1 MTEQMTTRGC
11 KARKCDDLV
20 LVPGEFGYR
29 CRLTGE
35 VPRHM
40 PGCPKD
46 VPLSPQKIREGS

>member
-1 MTEQMTTRGC
+1 MTEQMTTRACKDRGC
-11 KARKCDDLV
+11 TDLV

-29 CRLTGE
+29 CRLTDQ

-46 VPLSPQKIREGS
+46 ALSLQKKEGVRS